1 VISRR
6 QFLRGKFSAGR
17 STGNLAAQSTGIPGK
32 AAIGT
37 ACVAYNNV
45 VCRSCGDACGDA
57 AIRFS
62 PRVMGAALPEVIA
75 ERCTG
80 CGECVSVCP
89 ASAISV
95 NPAA

>member
-6 QFLRGKFSAGR
+6 QFLRGKFSA
-17 STGNLAAQSTGIPGK
+17 NAQAAQNPDIPGK
-32 AAIGT
+32 VIIST

-45 VCRSCGDACGDA
+45 VCRSCGDACGEA

-75 ERCTG
+75 ERCTA
-80 CGECVSVCP
+80 CGECVTACP
-89 ASAISV
+89 VSAITLNAV
-95 NPAA
+95 A

>member
-1 VISRR
+1 MISRR
-6 QFLRGKFSAGR
+6 QFLRGKFSAG
-17 STGNLAAQSTGIPGK
+17 NPAAQAAGVPGK
-32 AAIGT
+32 AVIGS

-75 ERCTG
+75 ERCTA
-80 CGECVSVCP
+80 CGECVTACP
-89 ASAISV
+89 VSAITL
-95 NPAA
+95 NAAA

>member
-6 QFLRGKFSAGR
+6 QFLRGSFSA
-17 STGNLAAQSTGIPGK
+17 SNQAAQNPGVPGK
-32 AAIGT
+32 AIIGT

-45 VCRSCGDACGDA
+45 VCRSCGDACGET

-62 PRVMGAALPEVIA
+62 PRVMGSALPEVIA

-80 CGECVSVCP
+80 CGECVAVCP
-89 ASAISV
+89 ASAITL
-95 NPAA
+95 NA